1 MGLKRTLLGV
11 VGGMV
16 VVVLFGSAP
25 ALAGQVQADLSIVKT
40 GPASVS
46 PGSNVSFTLTATNSG
61 PGGANGV
68 TLSDTLP
75 TGVTFVSLAQNTGPS
90 ATLTTPAVGGTGTVT
105 ATWVTLANAASAS
118 FTLTVNV
125 SAGFSGDLLNT
136 ATITA
141 SGSFDPNT
149 ANNSSTATVSG
160 TTSTTP
166 TTTSTTT
173 TMSTTPTSTTPTST
187 TTTAPAAALAVTGGG
202 STATPIAAVALL
214 FAGVLITLA
223 SRRRIAG
230 R

>member
-1 MGLKRTLLGV
+1 MRLKRTLLGV

-16 VVVLFGSAP
+16 VVVLLGSAP
-25 ALAGQVQADLSIVKT
+25 AAAGEVPDDLSIIKT

-61 PGGANGV
+61 PGTAV
-68 TLSDTLP
+68 SVVLSDTLP
-75 TGVTFVSLAQNTGPS
+75 TGVTFVSLAQNTGPA

-105 ATWVTLANAASAS
+105 ATWAQLLNAASAS

-141 SGSFDPNT
+141 PGIDPNP
-149 ANNSSTATVSG
+149 ANNSSTATVAVTAS
-160 TTSTTP
+160 TTS

-173 TMSTTPTSTTPTST
+173 TTTTPPST
-187 TTTAPAAALAVTGGG
+187 TTTPPQHT
-202 STATPIAAVALL
+202 
-214 FAGVLITLA
+214 
-223 SRRRIAG
+223 RRRPHLPSPEEARG
-230 R
+230 PPRSLLLHCSSREC